1 MRNHRFPIKFGT
13 LALLLW
19 SVLLASNSTAQVLVG
34 SGSTVPAPFYRA
46 LAAEY
51 NKRSI
56 TMQLQYLP
64 MGTSEGIRQI
74 SRGIG
79 DFGAGEVPLT
89 QSERDEGDLL
99 ELPVALIG
107 IVPIYSLPGVTQDL
121 RFSGELLADIFLGHV
136 KVWNAPQIARLNPGV
151 NLPNLP
157 ITIIYRPAGKGTNYV
172 LTDFLSKRSP
182 KFRAEIGVTP
192 SPKWPV
198 GTPADRSS
206 DMADQVKNTPGAIGY
221 VELQYAVAQRV
232 AYGLVSNS
240 AGKFIKASA
249 ETINAACETV
259 EAPRWDRFSVS
270 LTDPPGVDAFPIASF
285 TFVYV
290 KRKRN
295 ADSSRAA
302 ALANFLDWMFTNGQ
316 QLGVQLGYSGLPE
329 PLREKVRTKVNA
341 LR

>member
-1 MRNHRFPIKFGT
+1 MRNHQLPTKFVRLT
-13 LALLLW
+13 LLLW
-19 SVLLASNSTAQVLVG
+19 SGLLATNGTAQIIVG

-51 NKRSI
+51 NKRSS

-74 SRGIG
+74 SHGIG

-89 QSERDEGDLL
+89 SSERDAGDLL

-136 KVWNAPQIARLNPGV
+136 RVWNAPQIAHLNPGV

-157 ITIIYRPAGKGTNYV
+157 ITIVYRPAGKGTNYV

-182 KFRAEIGVTP
+182 KFRAEIGATP
-192 SPKWPV
+192 SPNWPV
-198 GTPADRSS
+198 GTAADRSS
-206 DMADQVKNTPGAIGY
+206 DMADKVKNTAGAIGY
-221 VELQYAVAQRV
+221 VELQYAVAQHV

-249 ETINAACETV
+249 ETISAACQAVET
-259 EAPRWDRFSVS
+259 PRWDRFSAS
-270 LTDPPGVDAFPIASF
+270 LTDPPGVEAFPIASF
-285 TFVYV
+285 TYVYV
-290 KRKRN
+290 KRTKN
-295 ADSSRAA
+295 ADSARAV
-302 ALANFLDWMFTNGQ
+302 ALTNFLDWMFTNGQ
-316 QLGVQLGYSGLPE
+316 QLGAQLGYSGLPE
-329 PLREKVRTKVNA
+329 PLREKVRAKVSA